1 MAITNAEDSFQD
13 AEVVLDETAAQTKE
27 LAISKFEN
35 FTGMEEIL
43 AYSATL
49 LQGKLLPTTLKT
61 PESVASII
69 LMGRELS
76 IGPMTALSQLVTIQG
91 RVTLSVH
98 AIGLL
103 LRRAGIAWKTV
114 EDFVPIMG
122 PEMDKQTPPQPTG
135 REVRVDM
142 RTTIR
147 FYRKWQGIM
156 LEEDAS
162 FSWRDA
168 EKMELSTKDNWRKQ
182 ASVMCWSRCFA
193 KGARRVAPDALLG
206 AMETSEWA
214 DVSNKPYTVDGEG
227 EVTLL

>member
-1 MAITNAEDSFQD
+1 MNITETGDSFEDAIIIQD
-13 AEVVLDETAAQTKE
+13 EPATSKE
-27 LAISKFEN
+27 LALSKFDN

-49 LQGKLLPTTLKT
+49 LQGKLLPTSLKT
-61 PESVASII
+61 PESVASVI
-69 LMGRELS
+69 LMGRELQL
-76 IGPMTALSQLVTIQG
+76 GPMTALSQLVPIQG

-98 AIGLL
+98 AIGML
-103 LRRAGIAWKTV
+103 LRRAGVAWKTV
-114 EDFVPIMG
+114 EDFQNVMG
-122 PEMDKQTPPQPTG
+122 PQIDPATKQPTG
-135 REVRVDM
+135 QEVPVDK

-147 FYRKWQGIM
+147 FYRKWQGVM
-156 LEEDAS
+156 LEEDTS

-214 DVSNKPYTVDGEG
+214 DVSNKPYKVDAEG